1 MRHGLGGISSFLFS
15 LHVRTLE
22 IRRLTY
28 WGQDAIFD
36 NMTHAKWS
44 RAFLPK
50 TLGSRNLLAQLS
62 PADAP
67 FFILL
72 SSITGII
79 GNTAQANY
87 ASGNTFEDALA
98 QYARSHLSIAATSID
113 VGLVADSSHFT
124 ATGGFGELE
133 NYLHK
138 YQHGWAGLQTS
149 QEELRVVLKAVMRGS
164 TADGQKVP
172 AQLVLGLGD
181 RLVRE
186 PGSAGFERDRKFE
199 LRMVSPEGNAAGGE
213 GQENGV
219 SVGERLGTATTIG
232 EAAMAV
238 EDNLKGHIAVDTGID
253 FDEVD
258 GQKPLP
264 EFGGAFF
271 PPPRFFSSL
280 IFLLLSLIL
289 MMMLTYIASNSGLPQ
304 GRRDAEPHPEG
315 DWERCL
321 RL

>member
-1 MRHGLGGISSFLFS
+1 M
-15 LHVRTLE
+15 
-22 IRRLTY
+22 TY
-28 WGQDAIFD
+28 
-36 NMTHAKWS
+36 AKWS

-50 TLGSRNLLAQLS
+50 TQGSRNLLAQLS
-62 PADAP
+62 PDDAP

-98 QYARSHLSIAATSID
+98 HYARRHLSIAATSID

-164 TADGQKVP
+164 TADGQQVP

-199 LRMVSPEGNAAGGE
+199 LRVVSPGVNA
-213 GQENGV
+213 GQGQADGV
-219 SVGERLGTATTIG
+219 SVGERLGAVTMIG
-232 EAAMAV
+232 EAATVV
-238 EDNLKGHIAVDTGID
+238 EENLKRHIAVDTGID
-253 FDEVD
+253 VDEVD

-264 EFGGAFF
+264 EFGGMFFLPFLFF
-271 PPPRFFSSL
+271 PSFPSFFLPPSS
-280 IFLLLSLIL
+280 FC
-289 MMMLTYIASNSGLPQ
+289 Q
-304 GRRDAEPHPEG
+304 R
-315 DWERCL
+315 
-321 RL
+321 